1 MRKITLVLVL
11 SLGVMAQAQ
20 ASVTYSFSQ
29 TAFTPSTNLIPGPN
43 PIFSPNPYGP
53 SGFQLHDILIATDAE
68 VSSGV
73 IIRTGNGYSNP
84 SYNIQI
90 GAGGLLTGTVNGL
103 LSDYDFRLTGQA
115 GIFSG
120 TLIAGDYP
128 ISDCGPPGCSIS
140 GVYARVPEPVSLAT
154 LGAGLLGL
162 VVARRRRTPK
172 LG

>member
-20 ASVTYSFSQ
+20 ASVTYIFSQ
-29 TAFTPSTNLIPGPN
+29 TAFTPSPNLD
-43 PIFSPNPYGP
+43 GP

-68 VSSGV
+68 VASGA
-73 IIRTGNGYSNP
+73 IIRTGNGIDIP

-128 ISDCGPPGCSIS
+128 ISDCGLPGCSIS

>member
-20 ASVTYSFSQ
+20 ASVTYIFSQ
-29 TAFTPSTNLIPGPN
+29 TAFTPSPNLD
-43 PIFSPNPYGP
+43 GP

-68 VSSGV
+68 VASGA
-73 IIRTGNGYSNP
+73 IIRTGNGIDIP

-90 GAGGLLTGTVNGL
+90 GAGGLLTGGVNGL

-120 TLIAGDYP
+120 NLIYGDRF
-128 ISDCGPPGCSIS
+128 ISDCGQPGCSIS

>member
-20 ASVTYSFSQ
+20 ASVTYIFSQ
-29 TAFTPSTNLIPGPN
+29 TAFTPSPNLD
-43 PIFSPNPYGP
+43 GP

-68 VSSGV
+68 VASGA
-73 IIRTGNGYSNP
+73 IIRIGNGIDTP
-84 SYNIQI
+84 SYDIKV
-90 GAGGLLTGTVNGL
+90 GAGGVLTGTVTGK
-103 LSDYDFRLTGQA
+103 LSAYDFLLASQT

-120 TLIAGDYP
+120 NLTYGDMR
-128 ISDCGPPGCSIS
+128 ITDCNYPGCSIS